1 LDTRGWARG
10 FVAVAALGP
19 LLLAAQANA
28 ATPAP
33 VATAAGP
40 VLATR
45 IVGALAKMQS
55 FRLEMTGPTGSGL
68 AGVMTIEVPTKRLR
82 LVMSG
87 GTTVSESISADGNT
101 YTRINGGPWTVHA
114 IAADETSD
122 PGIVQ
127 SMLDAT
133 RVHPLPDRT
142 DDGRVVG
149 VYEITLAPAVGA
161 GQTSASTMT
170 CTYDKATYL
179 PRTCANGF
187 VSDAFTNWNDSANAI
202 VVPQVSATPRPR

>member
-1 LDTRGWARG
+1 LDTRRRAGG
-10 FVAVAALGP
+10 FVAVIALAP
-19 LLLAAQANA
+19 LLLGVPTDAATTASANA
-28 ATPAP
+28 EGSA
-33 VATAAGP
+33 
-40 VLATR
+40 LATR
-45 IVGALAKMQS
+45 IVDAIAKMQS

-82 LVMSG
+82 LVMSAG
-87 GTTVSESISADGNT
+87 STVSESVSADGNT
-101 YTRINGGPWTVHA
+101 YTRLNGGPWSVHT
-114 IAADETSD
+114 IAADDSSD

-133 RVHPLPDRT
+133 RVRPLPDRT
-142 DDGRVVG
+142 EDGHVLG
-149 VYEITLAPAVGA
+149 VYEVTLAPAIGA

-187 VSDAFTNWNDSANAI
+187 VSDAFTNWNDPANAI
-202 VVPQVSATPRPR
+202 VVPQVSPTPRPR